1 MTDKYAVLGNPVHHS
16 KSPLIHQSFAKQYSQ
31 NMVYSAELI
40 PLNGIEEH
48 LKTLR
53 SLGFMGVNVT
63 VPFKEKVWELID
75 NKSEFAALA
84 GAVNTVTI
92 REDGS
97 LHADN
102 TDGIGLCRDLTHNN
116 AIQLNN
122 KRILLLGAGGAARG
136 VIQPLLEQGPA
147 ELIIANRTISKAQ
160 NLVDHFTG
168 FGNIS
173 AIGFAAVAGD
183 FDIIIN
189 ATSASLQGQ
198 VPPIPATAVTHKTF
212 CYDMMYSNE
221 DTPFVQWAKHQ
232 HAFKAIDGLGML
244 VEQAAEAFR
253 LWRGIK
259 PETKSVIKLL
269 RT

>member
-1 MTDKYAVLGNPVHHS
+1 MTDKYAVIGNPVHHS

-31 NMVYSAELI
+31 NMVYSSELI
-40 PLNGIEEH
+40 PLNGLEEG
-48 LKTLR
+48 LKNLQA
-53 SLGFMGVNVT
+53 LGFTGVNVT
-63 VPFKEKVWELID
+63 VPFKEEVWELIE
-75 NKSEFAALA
+75 NKSEFSALA
-84 GAVNTVTI
+84 GAVNTITI
-92 REDGS
+92 QEDGT
-97 LHADN
+97 LYADN
-102 TDGIGLCRDLTHNN
+102 TDGVGLCRDLTDNHG
-116 AIQLNN
+116 IQLNN

-136 VIQPLLEQGPA
+136 VIQPLLEQRPA

-160 NLVDHFTG
+160 NIVDHFTG
-168 FGNIS
+168 FGDIS
-173 AIGFAAVAGD
+173 ATGFTAVAGD

-221 DTPFVQWAKHQ
+221 DTCFVQWAKQQ
-232 HAFKAIDGLGML
+232 HAFKSIDGLGML

-259 PETKSVIKLL
+259 PETQSVIKLL

>member
-16 KSPLIHQSFAKQYSQ
+16 KSPLIHQFFAKQYSQ
-31 NMVYSAELI
+31 NMDYSAELI
-40 PLNGIEEH
+40 PLNSIEEY
-48 LKTLR
+48 LKNLQ
-53 SLGFMGVNVT
+53 SLGFMGVNIT

-84 GAVNTVTI
+84 GAVNTITI
-92 REDGS
+92 QEDGS

-102 TDGIGLCRDLTHNN
+102 TDGIGLCRDLTYNHGM
-116 AIQLNN
+116 QLNN

-136 VIQPLLEQGPA
+136 VIHPLLEQGPA
-147 ELIIANRTISKAQ
+147 ELIIANRTVSKAQ
-160 NLVDHFTG
+160 NLVEHFTD

-173 AIGFAAVAGD
+173 ATGFLAVTGEY
-183 FDIIIN
+183 DIIIN

-198 VPPIPATAVTHKTF
+198 VPPIPATAVTRKTF

-221 DTPFVQWAKHQ
+221 DTSFVRWAKHQ
-232 HAFKAIDGLGML
+232 HAFGSMDGLGML

-259 PETKSVIKLL
+259 PETQSVIKLL

>member
-16 KSPLIHQSFAKQYSQ
+16 KSPLIHQSFAEQYSQ
-31 NMVYSAELI
+31 NMAYSAELI

-48 LKTLR
+48 LKNLQ
-53 SLGFMGVNVT
+53 SLGFMGVNIT

-92 REDGS
+92 QEDGS

-102 TDGIGLCRDLTHNN
+102 TDGIGLCRDLTHNHGM
-116 AIQLNN
+116 QLNN

-136 VIQPLLEQGPA
+136 VIQPLLEQEPA
-147 ELIIANRTISKAQ
+147 ELIIANRTVSKAQ
-160 NLVDHFTG
+160 NLVEHFTD

-173 AIGFAAVAGD
+173 ATGFLAVTGEY
-183 FDIIIN
+183 DIIIN

-198 VPPIPATAVTHKTF
+198 VPPIPATAVTRKTF

-221 DTPFVQWAKHQ
+221 DTSFVRWAKHQ
-232 HAFKAIDGLGML
+232 HAFGSIDGLGML

-259 PETKSVIKLL
+259 PETQSVIKLL